1 MDGKKN
7 WYIFQKTF
15 SEALQIIKYPKTSI
29 WNSCQSVNDY
39 EYYNYVLID
48 NEEVY
53 YYTTSYFVT
62 EPAHDRQNIEEIANK
77 LKNNKSI

>member
-1 MDGKKN
+1 MDQTN
-7 WYIFQKTF
+7 RDIFQKYFLET
-15 SEALQIIKYPKTSI
+15 LHTIKCPKISVCD
-29 WNSCQSVNDY
+29 SCQSVNDY